1 MHTRR
6 FKPVVTSRSAR
17 QVRARLVVRHQRY
30 SQRPPDP
37 PPDSAPAH
45 WPQPSREPPAH
56 WLELVRA
63 QAPGLLDGT
72 GRGVFQTPSRRS
84 PLTTALP
91 VPPETAAASL
101 PTARST
107 TASGETL
114 TSGAVLSRQPALE
127 PPAVPT
133 GPRSRRRLLL
143 QFSENTEQP
152 VHPPVYT
159 TPGRRRPQPLIIYS
173 ADTTTPARA
182 NSVTEPVTP
191 ASPPVAAIYGD
202 TTAAER
208 STWIE
213 PPRAESV
220 TPPTLTTS
228 SAPAAQ
234 PVEPAA
240 NEPPSVPVTV
250 FPRYSELA
258 PQPRPT
264 VPEPSSQPAAQQPP
278 LTFDGTHSL
287 SHTEYLP
294 EPPLE
299 GVWASLPETAD
310 SPGTEESVIS
320 RARKRRDRLD
330 REQRGLAW
338 SEPLS

>member
-1 MHTRR
+1 MHARR
-6 FKPVVTSRSAR
+6 FKPVVASRSAR

-30 SQRPPDP
+30 SQRPPDT

-45 WPQPSREPPAH
+45 WPQPPREPPAH

-84 PLTTALP
+84 QL
-91 VPPETAAASL
+91 AAAIPPAAAPAL
-101 PTARST
+101 QVTPTGKAADT
-107 TASGETL
+107 GETHPA
-114 TSGAVLSRQPALE
+114 GADLPRQPAIE
-127 PPAVPT
+127 PPAVPA

-143 QFSENTEQP
+143 QFSENTELTA
-152 VHPPVYT
+152 HPPVYT

-173 ADTTTPARA
+173 PDITPPART
-182 NSVTEPVTP
+182 NSATAPVTP
-191 ASPPVAAIYGD
+191 TSPSVAAIYGD
-202 TTAAER
+202 ATAAER
-208 STWIE
+208 SAWIE

-220 TPPTLTTS
+220 TPPALTIS

-234 PVEPAA
+234 PAEPAA
-240 NEPPSVPVTV
+240 SESPSVPVTV

-258 PQPRPT
+258 PPTRPT
-264 VPEPSSQPAAQQPP
+264 APAPSSLPAAQQPH
-278 LTFDGTHSL
+278 LTFNETHPL
-287 SHTEYLP
+287 PPVKYMP

-299 GVWASLPETAD
+299 GIWPSLPESAG
-310 SPGTEESVIS
+310 SPETDESVIS
-320 RARKRRDRLD
+320 RAWKWRDRLD